1 MNALAVPP
9 VLAAGIMDL
18 NPGLTLWTAITFLL
32 LILVLSKYAFGP
44 IVRMLDERERTIRDA
59 IDQAKKEREEAERL
73 LAQQKESLVKAQREA
88 AELAKRS
95 QQEMEAFR
103 QQLTAQARK
112 EADDLVVA
120 ARKSIEEERGKA
132 VAQLR
137 AEVADL
143 AIAAA
148 GRIVKS
154 GLDEKAQRQLVD
166 EYIRDLPAGR
176 A

>member
-73 LAQQKESLVKAQREA
+73 LAQQKDSLVKAQREA

-112 EADDLVVA
+112 EADDLVVT
-120 ARKSIEEERGKA
+120 ARKTIEEEKVKA

-137 AEVADL
+137 AEVAAL